1 MKQNIPSISFHVL
14 ASKLTFILP
23 TFQDIWEAICEML
36 LHPHSWLRN
45 RSVRLIGLYFEHV
58 TDVKRENYQSS
69 FSSYFMMSPSRL
81 YLIATSLCC
90 QLKMPLVD
98 DADSNLMT
106 QNIVFAICGVHSL
119 MGQTTSIDPAAFW
132 SKLEQHEKDRFLKA
146 FDLINAKKG
155 ISIFMPSSLT
165 SSACED
171 NSQLDV
177 KSTQYTLV
185 SLLLKK
191 IGKIALQTDAIQVG
205 TRSHCI
211 YVF

>member
-1 MKQNIPSISFHVL
+1 
-14 ASKLTFILP
+14 
-23 TFQDIWEAICEML
+23 
-36 LHPHSWLRN
+36 
-45 RSVRLIGLYFEHV
+45 
-58 TDVKRENYQSS
+58 
-69 FSSYFMMSPSRL
+69 
-81 YLIATSLCC
+81 
-90 QLKMPLVD
+90 
-98 DADSNLMT
+98 
-106 QNIVFAICGVHSL
+106 